1 MSNSNKSTLEIK
13 LSISVTKG
21 NTNHTDNY
29 EFSEL
34 SKKLTKQISKE
45 DKKSDGIF
53 FTPPETVTKIIKMLK
68 SYKIDVKQIL
78 EPSCG
83 SCEFINRLVKDFP
96 NSKITGIEYNNVI
109 FDSIKDKFEVYK
121 NVELV
126 QKDYITYK
134 EPNKYDLI
142 IGNPPFYVMKKG
154 DTPNDYHNYFDGRP
168 NIFILFIL
176 KSLKLLTDKGVLS
189 FVLPK
194 NFLNCLYYDKTR
206 KFINK
211 HFKIL
216 HIDDCSDEY
225 IDTKQDTIML
235 IIQKQTKPENKSF
248 ILEVSGYTIF
258 GNISDISTLK
268 KYYTKYTTLDKLGFN
283 VNVGNIVWNQCK
295 SILTNDESNT
305 RLIYSSDIKDIS
317 KVTAYKNSAK
327 KNYINKPGESGP
339 LLVMNRGYG
348 VGQYKFEY
356 CLIDVNYE
364 YLIENHLI
372 CIRPKYDITKQ
383 QLITQY
389 NRVIKS
395 LSNKKTQ
402 DFIKL
407 YFSNNAINT
416 TELNYIL
423 PIFNN

>member
-1 MSNSNKSTLEIK
+1 MSNSNKQSLSIK
-13 LSISVTKG
+13 LNISVTKSKS
-21 NTNHTDNY
+21 NDTNNY

-34 SKKLTKQISKE
+34 SQKLTKKFSK
-45 DKKSDGIF
+45 DAKKNDGIF
-53 FTPPETVTKIIKMLK
+53 FTPPETVTKIITKIK
-68 SYKIDVKQIL
+68 SHKIDIIRIL

-83 SCEFINRLVKDFP
+83 SCEFINKLIKTFP
-96 NSKITGIEYNNVI
+96 DADITGIEYNNII
-109 FDSIKDKFEVYK
+109 FDSIKDKFKSYK
-121 NVELV
+121 NVELIK
-126 QKDYITYK
+126 KDYISYEET
-134 EPNKYDLI
+134 NKYDLI

-154 DTPNDYHNYFDGRP
+154 DTPNDYHDYFNGRP

-176 KSLKLLTDKGVLS
+176 KSLKLLTDEGVLS

-211 HFKIL
+211 QFKIL
-216 HIDDCSDEY
+216 HIENCSDEY

-235 IIQKQTKPENKSF
+235 IVQKQTNPENKSF
-248 ILEVSGYTIF
+248 ILEVSDYTIF
-258 GNISDISTLK
+258 GNVSDIISLK
-268 KYYTKYTTLDKLGFN
+268 KYYTEFTTLDKLGFT

-295 SILTNDESNT
+295 SILTNDKSNT

-317 KVTAYKNSAK
+317 EVTTYKNSAK
-327 KNYINKPGESGP
+327 KNYINKSGESGP
-339 LLVMNRGYG
+339 LLVINRGYG

-372 CIRPKYDITKQ
+372 CIRPQSDITKQ
-383 QLITQY
+383 KLITQY

>member
-1 MSNSNKSTLEIK
+1 MSNSNKQSLSIK
-13 LSISVTKG
+13 LNISVTKSKS
-21 NTNHTDNY
+21 NDTNNY

-34 SKKLTKQISKE
+34 SQKLTKKFSK
-45 DKKSDGIF
+45 DAKKNDGIF
-53 FTPPETVTKIIKMLK
+53 FTPPETVTKIITKIK
-68 SYKIDVKQIL
+68 SHKIDIIRIL

-83 SCEFINRLVKDFP
+83 SCEFINKLIKTFP
-96 NSKITGIEYNNVI
+96 DADITGIEYNNII
-109 FDSIKDKFEVYK
+109 FDSIKDKFKSYK
-121 NVELV
+121 NVELIK
-126 QKDYITYK
+126 KDYISYEAT
-134 EPNKYDLI
+134 NKYDLI
-142 IGNPPFYVMKKG
+142 IGNPPYYVMKKS
-154 DTPNDYHNYFDGRP
+154 DTPNDYHDYFDGRP
-168 NIFILFIL
+168 NIFILFII
-176 KSLKLLTDKGVLS
+176 KSLKLLADKGVLA

-194 NFLNCLYYDKTR
+194 NFLNCLYYAKTR
-206 KFINK
+206 QFINDK
-211 HFKIL
+211 FKIL
-216 HIDDCSDEY
+216 HIDNCSDEY

-235 IIQKQTKPENKSF
+235 IVQKQTNPENKSF
-248 ILEVSGYTIF
+248 ILEVSDYTIF
-258 GNISDISTLK
+258 GNVSDIISLK

-295 SILTNDESNT
+295 SILTNDKSNT

-317 KVTAYKNSAK
+317 EVTTYKNSAK

-339 LLVMNRGYG
+339 LLVINRGYG

-356 CLIDVNYE
+356 CLIDVGYE

-372 CIRPKYDITKQ
+372 CIRPKSDITKQ

>member
-1 MSNSNKSTLEIK
+1 
-13 LSISVTKG
+13 
-21 NTNHTDNY
+21 
-29 EFSEL
+29 
-34 SKKLTKQISKE
+34 
-45 DKKSDGIF
+45 
-53 FTPPETVTKIIKMLK
+53 
-68 SYKIDVKQIL
+68 
-78 EPSCG
+78 
-83 SCEFINRLVKDFP
+83 
-96 NSKITGIEYNNVI
+96 
-109 FDSIKDKFEVYK
+109 
-121 NVELV
+121 
-126 QKDYITYK
+126 
-134 EPNKYDLI
+134 
-142 IGNPPFYVMKKG
+142 
-154 DTPNDYHNYFDGRP
+154 
-168 NIFILFIL
+168 L

-327 KNYINKPGESGP
+327 KNYINKLGESGP

-372 CIRPKYDITKQ
+372 CIRPKSDITKQ

>member
-1 MSNSNKSTLEIK
+1 MDNNKTALSIK

-21 NTNHTDNY
+21 NSNKTDNY

-34 SKKLTKQISKE
+34 SQKLTKQISKE
-45 DKKSDGIF
+45 AKKSDGIF
-53 FTPPETVTKIIKMLK
+53 FTPPETVTKFITMLK
-68 SYKIDVKQIL
+68 SYQIDIGQIL

-96 NSKITGIEYNNVI
+96 DSKITGIEYNNVI
-109 FDSIKDKFEVYK
+109 FDSIKDKFKSFK
-121 NVELV
+121 NVELI

-134 EPNKYDLI
+134 EPHKYDLI

-154 DTPNDYHNYFDGRP
+154 DTPSDYHNYFDGRP
-168 NIFILFIL
+168 NIFILFIM
-176 KSLKLLTDKGVLS
+176 KSLKLLTDTGLLA

-194 NFLNCLYYDKTR
+194 NFLNCLYYNKTR
-206 KFINK
+206 KFINA

-216 HIDDCSDEY
+216 HIENCFDEY

-235 IIQKQTKPENKSF
+235 IVQKQIKPENKSF
-248 ILEVSGYTIF
+248 ILDVSDYTIF
-258 GNISDISTLK
+258 GNISDIISLK
-268 KYYTKYTTLDKLGFN
+268 KYYTEYTTLDKLGFT

-295 SILTNDESNT
+295 SILTNDKSNT
-305 RLIYSSDIKDIS
+305 RLIYSSDITNILDVK
-317 KVTAYKNSAK
+317 TYKNLAK
-327 KNYINKPGESGP
+327 KNYINKTGESGP

-372 CIRPKYDITKQ
+372 CIRPKSDITKQ

-395 LSNKKTQ
+395 LSNKKTH